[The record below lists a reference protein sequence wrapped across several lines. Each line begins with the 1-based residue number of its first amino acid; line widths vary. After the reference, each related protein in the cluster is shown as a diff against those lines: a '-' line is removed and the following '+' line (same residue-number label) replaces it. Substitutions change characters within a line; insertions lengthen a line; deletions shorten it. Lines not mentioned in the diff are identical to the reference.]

1 MNARYVSIAAASL
14 AALIMGLGPA
24 AAQTS
29 ATDSPSTPGGSVTV
43 NPNASTGTQGSS
55 DTKDDSPSA
64 SPRGEDGKATPDD
77 SGDRQKMKDHEKID
91 MKGGQ
96 DRADDTAGDRGGH
109 GRDTAGMPGSSR

>member
-14 AALIMGLGPA
+14 AALVMGIGPA

-43 NPNASTGTQGSS
+43 IPSTNNGTQDAS
-55 DTKDDSPSA
+55 SPSA
-64 SPRGEDGKATPDD
+64 SPSASDVKTNSDARSDTN
-77 SGDRQKMKDHEKID
+77 HEKID
-91 MKGGQ
+91 TKGGQ